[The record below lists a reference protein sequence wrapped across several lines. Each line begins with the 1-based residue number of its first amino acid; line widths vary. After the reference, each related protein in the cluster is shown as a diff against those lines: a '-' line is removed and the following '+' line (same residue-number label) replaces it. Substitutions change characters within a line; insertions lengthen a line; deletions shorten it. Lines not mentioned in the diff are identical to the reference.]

1 MERLTGADATF
12 LYGETRRTPMEV
24 ANCIVIG
31 TAGMPSGEGL
41 LRVFHDHLE
50 SRLHL
55 APLLRRRLVR
65 VPFELTHPL
74 WIDDPDFDLGY
85 HLRHLALPHPGTLDQ
100 LGDVVARLLSRPLDH
115 TRPLWELYL
124 IEGLTDGRAAV
135 FMKTHHAAIDGV
147 AGFELLSTLIDLSP
161 DAPPPE
167 PPATPWVPDREPT
180 DLELVLGAGADLVRQ
195 PVRAFKA
202 ARRLVTG
209 AVRLQ
214 RRGASPAAAL
224 GATSAPRTPFNVQ
237 ATAHRSLRFAEL
249 DFGEIRAVKEAAGV
263 KVNDVV
269 LAVIGGGL
277 RRYLQRRDELPD
289 RSLMAFVPVTLRT
302 DGSQGANLTSVMY
315 VELGTDEPDP
325 RLRLMRVVA
334 SAGDAKAAHAEMGP
348 PAIIDLTELTGPALG
363 ALTGRLV
370 AATRFNERTRL
381 GGNVVVSNIP
391 GVDVPLY
398 ASGASIERIFPIGPI
413 TDGTGLNIT
422 MLSYCGRLNVA
433 VMGDRAAVPDPGVLA
448 ADIRAAHD
456 ELRRAVLSDR
466 PARPRKRSSKADKGY
481 AHGRRR

>member
-1 MERLTGADATF
+1 M
-12 LYGETRRTPMEV
+12 
-24 ANCIVIG
+24 
-31 TAGMPSGEGL
+31 
-41 LRVFHDHLE
+41 
-50 SRLHL
+50 
-55 APLLRRRLVR
+55 
-65 VPFELTHPL
+65 
-74 WIDDPDFDLGY
+74 
-85 HLRHLALPHPGTLDQ
+85 
-100 LGDVVARLLSRPLDH
+100 
-115 TRPLWELYL
+115 YL
-124 IEGLTDGRAAV
+124 IEGLADGRAAL

-161 DAPPPE
+161 DAPAPE

-180 DLELVLGAGADLVRQ
+180 ELELVIGAGADLVRQ

-202 ARRLVTG
+202 ARRLAIG

-237 ATAHRSLRFAEL
+237 VTAQRSLRFAEL
-249 DFGEIRAVKEAAGV
+249 DFGEVKAVKEAAGV

-277 RRYLQRRDELPD
+277 RRYLQRRDELPA
-289 RSLMAFVPVTLRT
+289 RSLVAFVPVTLRT

-315 VELGTDEPDP
+315 VELGTDEADP
-325 RLRLMRVVA
+325 RLRLERVVA
-334 SAGDAKAAHAEMGP
+334 SAGDAKAAHAETGP
-348 PAIIDLTELTGPALG
+348 PAIIDLTELTGPTLG

-370 AATRFNERTRL
+370 AATRFNERTRM

-413 TDGTGLNIT
+413 ADGTGLNIT
-422 MLSYCGRLNVA
+422 MLSYCGRLNLA
-433 VMGDRAAVPDPGVLA
+433 VMGDRTALPDPGVLA
-448 ADIRAAHD
+448 DDIRAAHD

-466 PARPRKRSSKADKGY
+466 PAERRTHKAKADRAY
-481 AHGRRR
+481 APAHRQPR